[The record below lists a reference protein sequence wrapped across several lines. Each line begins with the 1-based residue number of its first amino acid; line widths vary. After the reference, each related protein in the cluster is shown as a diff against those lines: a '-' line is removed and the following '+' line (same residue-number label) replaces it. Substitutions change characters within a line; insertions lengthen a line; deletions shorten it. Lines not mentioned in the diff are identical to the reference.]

1 MADYLP
7 LYDDA
12 DAPFT
17 VTLSGT
23 VVGGQLVTA
32 LGAVS
37 GDAATTVI
45 GVAGQDGV
53 SGQKITVWGPTKHV
67 GTASG
72 TIAAGDSLCSGANG
86 TVRTWVSG
94 TDSVASRIGRAL
106 KAATNGQP
114 VTYSLFAV

>member
-1 MADYLP
+1 MSDYLP

-17 VTLSGT
+17 LTLAAT

-32 LGAVS
+32 AGLVAGT
-37 GDAATTVI
+37 AATDVV

-53 SGQKITVWGPTKHV
+53 AGQKITVWSVTKHV

-72 TIAAGDSLCSGANG
+72 TIAVGQPLCAGPAG
-86 TVRTWVSG
+86 TVRAWVTG
-94 TDSVASRIGRAL
+94 TDAVQS
-106 KAATNGQP
+106 
-114 VTYSLFAV
+114 VTYSLFGV